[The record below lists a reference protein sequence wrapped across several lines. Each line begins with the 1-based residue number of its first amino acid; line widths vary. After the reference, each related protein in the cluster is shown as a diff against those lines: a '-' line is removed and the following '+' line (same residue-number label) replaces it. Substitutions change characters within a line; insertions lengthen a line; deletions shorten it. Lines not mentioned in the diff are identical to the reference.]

1 MTIINKIAITLGIA
15 TASVLSVASNAS
27 AQTPG
32 VLEIGLPNNAAAAVL
47 IEADKKG
54 NVLGVSAAASFGA
67 TGAAALALPSYAGA
81 VGSSVPNGIIS
92 ADGFEAVGDS
102 PELED
107 IGQVKYFVSESP
119 VQLSIDE
126 D

>member
-1 MTIINKIAITLGIA
+1 MTIINKIAIALSIT
-15 TASVLSVASNAS
+15 TVSVLSIASNAS
-27 AQTPG
+27 AETAETQ
-32 VLEIGLPNNAAAAVL
+32 ESGLPNAAAAVL
-47 IEADKKG
+47 MEVDESG
-54 NVLGVSAAASFGA
+54 NILNLSAAASFGA

-102 PELED
+102 PEFED

-119 VQLSIDE
+119 VQLSINE
-126 D
+126 DW

>member
-1 MTIINKIAITLGIA
+1 MTIINKIAIALSIT
-15 TASVLSVASNAS
+15 TASVLSIASSAS
-27 AQTPG
+27 AQTAETQ
-32 VLEIGLPNNAAAAVL
+32 EIGLPNAAAAVL
-47 IEADKKG
+47 MEADESG
-54 NVLGVSAAASFGA
+54 NILNLSAAASFGA

-107 IGQVKYFVSESP
+107 IGQVKYSVSESP
-119 VQLSIDE
+119 AQ
-126 D
+126 